1 MSRFLEAM
9 AVLLWLFAIAAAFV
23 FDVPQRDIEFVL
35 WTALLFALWA
45 LLYEV
50 RGKP

>member
-1 MSRFLEAM
+1 MSMFFEGM